1 MEINLTEGKKV
12 FFASDL
18 HLGVPNK
25 NESLLR
31 EKKFV
36 RWLDYIKAEAE
47 VLFILGDLFDFWF
60 EYKNVVPK
68 GFTRILG
75 KIAELSDLG
84 IEVIFFTGNHDMWMF
99 GYFEAELNI
108 KIIRQP
114 KAFTIS
120 QKRFYIAHGD
130 GLGPGDKGY
139 KLLKK
144 IFTNR
149 LCQKAFAAMPP
160 AWGFFLAQ
168 YFSGKSREVNQI
180 KDIHFLGEDKEW
192 LIIHSKE
199 VLAKTHFDYFIYG
212 HRHLPMKLSLTDNSA
227 YVNLGDWIANFSY
240 AVWDGKEIELKVFTE
255 AS

>member
-25 NESLLR
+25 TESLLR

-68 GFTRILG
+68 GFTRLLG
-75 KIAELSDLG
+75 KISELSDLG

>member
-25 NESLLR
+25 AESLLR

-36 RWLDYIKAEAE
+36 RWLDHIKSEAAF
-47 VLFILGDLFDFWF
+47 LFILGDLFDFWF

-68 GFTRILG
+68 GYTRLLG
-75 KIAELSDLG
+75 KIAELSDSG

-108 KIIRQP
+108 KIFRKPQ
-114 KAFTIS
+114 AFIIS

-160 AWGFFLAQ
+160 TWGFFLAQ
-168 YFSGKSREVNQI
+168 YFSGKSREVNLV

-199 VLAKTHFDYFIYG
+199 VLAETHFDYFIYG
-212 HRHLPMKLSLTDNSA
+212 HRHLPMKLSLSDNSA
-227 YVNLGDWIANFSY
+227 YVNLGDWISNFSY
-240 AVWDGKEIELKVFTE
+240 AVWDGKEMELKVFSE
-255 AS
+255 A

>member
-25 NESLLR
+25 TESLLR

-130 GLGPGDKGY
+130 GLGPGDKGF